1 MFMVQTLTVQEA
13 LSEIGLKVLVYA
25 PAGAGKTTLA
35 GTLPPPVLVLDFEG
49 GILAL
54 MGRPNISVCPV
65 KSGEELLQVVKELQS
80 DTTFKSVVFD
90 GLSIFVKRRVQ
101 ELRSKERV
109 TWDEW
114 QRLTAEI
121 RTAILP
127 LLHIRKHLLLTAL
140 PRWVRQKDERGRENG
155 PIIGAVPDLTPA
167 IRNDLVASCD
177 IVAYL
182 ASPNDPLIPSQ
193 DRKLVIVPP
202 NGVQLLTKSRV
213 PNLTEAPA
221 DFNQLLQM
229 LSLPELK
236 PKPSSVPIPT
246 ESKPAPAVSERRN
259 KDEQSDQ
266 PSSTQATSQETPQGA
281 KAETPAEE
289 PTNRDELTSRIFS
302 LARKLNLDTKALGR
316 LAKQHFGDGYIR
328 NLTED
333 QKQTLIA
340 LMEKQLQARTVIG
353 DPVTAFITAW
363 RSYRQETEEFPFERE
378 LAEIAVKREWTI
390 DELESAIAEKL
401 LDRSHELPSDDDGY
415 WLKKVPE
422 QLLQDIVSELQL
434 ESASEVNEM

>member
-65 KSGEELLQVVKELQS
+65 RSGEELLQVVKELQS

-193 DRKLVIVPP
+193 ERKLIIVPP

-221 DFNQLLQM
+221 DFSQLLQM
-229 LSLPELK
+229 LDLPELK
-236 PKPSSVPIPT
+236 PKPSVVPMLT
-246 ESKPAPAVSERRN
+246 DSKPVFVAERQ
-259 KDEQSDQ
+259 DEQPTQSAQSAQ
-266 PSSTQATSQETPQGA
+266 PTQPERAQETQ
-281 KAETPAEE
+281 ETELTE
-289 PTNRDELTSRIFS
+289 RDELTSRIFS
-302 LARKLNLDTKALGR
+302 LARKLNLDLKALGR

-333 QKQTLIA
+333 QKRTLIA

-353 DPVTAFITAW
+353 DPVAAFITAW
-363 RSYRQETEEFPFERE
+363 RSYRQDNEEIPFERE

-401 LDRSHELPSDDDGY
+401 LDRSYTLPSDDNGY
-415 WLKKVPE
+415 WLRQVPE

>member
-65 KSGEELLQVVKELQS
+65 RSGEELLQVVKELQS

-193 DRKLVIVPP
+193 ERKLIIVPP

-221 DFNQLLQM
+221 DFSQLLQM
-229 LSLPELK
+229 LDLPELK
-236 PKPSSVPIPT
+236 PKPSVVPMLT
-246 ESKPAPAVSERRN
+246 DSKPVFVAERQ
-259 KDEQSDQ
+259 DEQPTQSAQSAQ
-266 PSSTQATSQETPQGA
+266 PTQPERAQETQ
-281 KAETPAEE
+281 ETELTE
-289 PTNRDELTSRIFS
+289 RDELTSRIFS

-333 QKQTLIA
+333 QKRTLIA

-363 RSYRQETEEFPFERE
+363 RSYRQETEEIPFERE

-415 WLKKVPE
+415 WLRRVPE

>member
-54 MGRPNISVCPV
+54 MGKPEISVCPV

-101 ELRSKERV
+101 ELRSKERI

-121 RTAILP
+121 RTTILP
-127 LLHIRKHLLLTAL
+127 LLHIRKHLLLTSL
-140 PRWVRQKDERGRENG
+140 PRWVKQKDERGRENG

-182 ASPNDPLIPSQ
+182 ASPNDPLVPSQ
-193 DRKLVIVPP
+193 ERKLIIVPP
-202 NGVQLLTKSRV
+202 DGVQLLTKSRV

-221 DFNQLLQM
+221 DFGQLLQT
-229 LSLPELK
+229 LNLPELK
-236 PKPSSVPIPT
+236 PKSTVIPILT
-246 ESKPAPAVSERRN
+246 DSKPAAIVVERRT
-259 KDEQSDQ
+259 EQQTQ
-266 PSSTQATSQETPQGA
+266 PMQSQETRQ
-281 KAETPAEE
+281 ETEE
-289 PTNRDELTSRIFS
+289 STERDELASRIFS
-302 LARKLNLDTKALGR
+302 LARKLNLDLKALGR
-316 LAKQHFGDGYIR
+316 LARQHFGDGYIR

-333 QKQTLIA
+333 QKRTLIA
-340 LMEKQLQARTVIG
+340 LMEKQLQARTVIE
-353 DPVTAFITAW
+353 DPVAAFITAW
-363 RSYRQETEEFPFERE
+363 RSYRQDNEEIPFERE

-401 LDRSHELPSDDDGY
+401 LDRSHELPSDDNGY
-415 WLKKVPE
+415 WLKKIPE

>member
-54 MGRPNISVCPV
+54 MGKPEISVCPV

-193 DRKLVIVPP
+193 ERKLIIVPP
-202 NGVQLLTKSRV
+202 DGVQLLTKSRV

-221 DFNQLLQM
+221 DFSQLLQM
-229 LSLPELK
+229 LDLPELK
-236 PKPSSVPIPT
+236 PKPSVVPMLT
-246 ESKPAPAVSERRN
+246 DSKPVFVAERQ
-259 KDEQSDQ
+259 DEQPTQSAQSAQ
-266 PSSTQATSQETPQGA
+266 PTQPERAQETQ
-281 KAETPAEE
+281 ETELTE
-289 PTNRDELTSRIFS
+289 RDELTSRIFS
-302 LARKLNLDTKALGR
+302 LARKLNLDLKALGR
-316 LAKQHFGDGYIR
+316 LARQHFGDGYIR
-328 NLTED
+328 NLTEE
-333 QKQTLIA
+333 QKRTLIA

-353 DPVTAFITAW
+353 DPVAAFITAW
-363 RSYRQETEEFPFERE
+363 RSYRQDNEEIPFERE

-401 LDRSHELPSDDDGY
+401 LDRSHELPSDDNGY
-415 WLKKVPE
+415 WLRRVPE

-434 ESASEVNEM
+434 ESASEVNGM

>member
-1 MFMVQTLTVQEA
+1 MVQTLTVQDA
-13 LSEIGLKVLVYA
+13 LGEIGLKVLVYA

-54 MGRPNISVCPV
+54 MGKPDIAVCPV
-65 KSGEELLQVVKELQS
+65 KSGDELLQAVKELQS
-80 DTTFKSVVFD
+80 DTTFRSVVFD

-140 PRWVRQKDERGRENG
+140 PRWVRQKDERGREIG

-182 ASPNDPLIPSQ
+182 ACPNDPLIPSQ

-229 LSLPELK
+229 LRLPELK
-236 PKPSSVPIPT
+236 PKPSAVPILT
-246 ESKPAPAVSERRN
+246 ESKSAPAASERRN
-259 KDEQSDQ
+259 KDEQPNR
-266 PSSTQATSQETPQGA
+266 PSPTQATSQETPQRA
-281 KAETPAEE
+281 KAEAPAEE
-289 PTNRDELTSRIFS
+289 PTNRDELTSEIFA
-302 LARKLNLDTKALGR
+302 LARKLNLDLKALGR
-316 LAKQHFGDGYIR
+316 LARQHFGEGYIR
-328 NLTED
+328 NLTKE
-333 QKQTLIA
+333 QKRTLIA
-340 LMEKQLQARTVIG
+340 LMERQLQARAVIE
-353 DPVTAFITAW
+353 DSVAAFITAW
-363 RSYRQETEEFPFERE
+363 RSYRQDTEEFPLERE
-378 LAEIAVKREWTI
+378 LAQIAVQREWTI
-390 DELESAIAEKL
+390 DELEAAVVEKL
-401 LDRSHELPSDDDGY
+401 LERSYELPSDDNGY
-415 WLKKVPE
+415 WLRKIPE
-422 QLLQDIVSELQL
+422 PVLQAIVSELSSS
-434 ESASEVNEM
+434 EPTEEVSA

>member
-80 DTTFKSVVFD
+80 DTTFRSVVFD

-193 DRKLVIVPP
+193 ERKLIIVPP

-221 DFNQLLQM
+221 DFSQLLRT
-229 LSLPELK
+229 LDLPELK
-236 PKPSSVPIPT
+236 PKPSVVPMLT
-246 ESKPAPAVSERRN
+246 DGKPVFVAERQ
-259 KDEQSDQ
+259 DEQPTQ
-266 PSSTQATSQETPQGA
+266 STQQARSQETQ
-281 KAETPAEE
+281 ETEE
-289 PTNRDELTSRIFS
+289 STERDELASRIFS
-302 LARKLNLDTKALGR
+302 LARKLNLDLKALGR
-316 LAKQHFGDGYIR
+316 LARQHFGDGYIR
-328 NLTED
+328 NLTEE
-333 QKQTLIA
+333 QKRTLIA
-340 LMEKQLQARTVIG
+340 LMEKQLQARTVIE
-353 DPVTAFITAW
+353 DPVVAFITAW
-363 RSYRQETEEFPFERE
+363 RSYRQDTEEFPFERE

-401 LDRSHELPSDDDGY
+401 LDRSHELPSDDNGY

-434 ESASEVNEM
+434 ESASSSEVSE

>member
-1 MFMVQTLTVQEA
+1 MVQTLTVQEA

-65 KSGEELLQVVKELQS
+65 RSGEELLQVVKELQS

-193 DRKLVIVPP
+193 ERKLIIVPP

-221 DFNQLLQM
+221 DFSQLLQM
-229 LSLPELK
+229 LDLPELK
-236 PKPSSVPIPT
+236 PKPSVVPMLT
-246 ESKPAPAVSERRN
+246 DSKPVFVAERQ
-259 KDEQSDQ
+259 DEQPTQSAQSAQ
-266 PSSTQATSQETPQGA
+266 PTQPERAQETQ
-281 KAETPAEE
+281 ETELTE
-289 PTNRDELTSRIFS
+289 RDELTSRIFS

-333 QKQTLIA
+333 QKRTLIA

-353 DPVTAFITAW
+353 DPVAAFITAW
-363 RSYRQETEEFPFERE
+363 RSYRQDNEEIPFERE

-401 LDRSHELPSDDDGY
+401 LDRSYTLPSDDNGY
-415 WLKKVPE
+415 WLRQVPE

>member
-1 MFMVQTLTVQEA
+1 
-13 LSEIGLKVLVYA
+13 
-25 PAGAGKTTLA
+25 
-35 GTLPPPVLVLDFEG
+35 
-49 GILAL
+49 

-80 DTTFKSVVFD
+80 DTIFRSVVFD

-193 DRKLVIVPP
+193 ERKLIIVPP
-202 NGVQLLTKSRV
+202 DGVQLLTKSRV

-221 DFNQLLQM
+221 DFSQLLRT
-229 LSLPELK
+229 LDLPELK
-236 PKPSSVPIPT
+236 PKPSVVPMLT
-246 ESKPAPAVSERRN
+246 DGKPVFVAERQ
-259 KDEQSDQ
+259 DEQPTQ
-266 PSSTQATSQETPQGA
+266 STQRARSQETQ
-281 KAETPAEE
+281 ETEE
-289 PTNRDELTSRIFS
+289 STERDELASRIFS
-302 LARKLNLDTKALGR
+302 LARKLNLDLKALGR
-316 LAKQHFGDGYIR
+316 LARQHFGDGYIR
-328 NLTED
+328 NLTEE
-333 QKQTLIA
+333 QKRTLIA
-340 LMEKQLQARTVIG
+340 LMEKQLQARTVIE
-353 DPVTAFITAW
+353 DPVVAFITAW
-363 RSYRQETEEFPFERE
+363 RSYRQDTEELPFERE
-378 LAEIAVKREWTI
+378 LAEIAVRREWTI

-401 LDRSHELPSDDDGY
+401 LDRSHELPSDDNGH

-434 ESASEVNEM
+434 ESASSSEVSK

>member
-140 PRWVRQKDERGRENG
+140 PKWVRQKDERGRENG

-182 ASPNDPLIPSQ
+182 ASPNDPLVPSQ
-193 DRKLVIVPP
+193 ERKLIIVPP
-202 NGVQLLTKSRV
+202 TGVQLLTKSRV
-213 PNLTEAPA
+213 PNLTKAPA
-221 DFNQLLQM
+221 DLSQLLQM
-229 LSLPELK
+229 LNLSELK
-236 PKPSSVPIPT
+236 PKPSVVPMLT
-246 ESKPAPAVSERRN
+246 DSKPDSKPDFVAERQ
-259 KDEQSDQ
+259 DEQPTQ
-266 PSSTQATSQETPQGA
+266 STQPARPQETQ
-281 KAETPAEE
+281 ETEE
-289 PTNRDELTSRIFS
+289 STERDELTSRIFS
-302 LARKLNLDTKALGR
+302 LARKLNLDLKALGR
-316 LAKQHFGDGYIR
+316 LARQHFGDGYIR

-333 QKQTLIA
+333 QKRTLIA
-340 LMEKQLQARTVIG
+340 LMEKQLQARTVIE

-363 RSYRQETEEFPFERE
+363 RSYRQDNEEIPFERE

-401 LDRSHELPSDDDGY
+401 LDRSHELPSDDNGY
-415 WLKKVPE
+415 WLRRVPE
-422 QLLQDIVSELQL
+422 QLLQDIVSELRL
-434 ESASEVNEM
+434 ESASEVNGM

>member
-1 MFMVQTLTVQEA
+1 MSVVQTLTVQEA

-54 MGRPNISVCPV
+54 MGKPNISVCPV
-65 KSGEELLQVVKELQS
+65 RSGEELLQVVKELQS

-193 DRKLVIVPP
+193 ERKLIIVPP

-221 DFNQLLQM
+221 DFSQLLQA
-229 LSLPELK
+229 LNLPELK
-236 PKPSSVPIPT
+236 PKPSIIPNLT
-246 ESKPAPAVSERRN
+246 DEKPADAPESKVA
-259 KDEQSDQ
+259 Q
-266 PSSTQATSQETPQGA
+266 PTQATPQETQQQA
-281 KAETPAEE
+281 PAEE
-289 PTNRDELTSRIFS
+289 QAERDELTSRIFS
-302 LARKLNLDTKALGR
+302 LARKLNLDLKALGR
-316 LAKQHFGDGYIR
+316 LARQHFGEGYIR
-328 NLTED
+328 NLTEE
-333 QKQTLIA
+333 QKRTLIA
-340 LMEKQLQARTVIG
+340 LMEKQLQARTVIE
-353 DPVTAFITAW
+353 DPVAAFITAW
-363 RSYRQETEEFPFERE
+363 RSYRQDTEEFPFERE

-401 LDRSHELPSDDDGY
+401 LERSHELPSDDNGY
-415 WLKKVPE
+415 WLRKVPE

-434 ESASEVNEM
+434 ESASEVNGM

>member
-80 DTTFKSVVFD
+80 DTTFRSIVFD

-140 PRWVRQKDERGRENG
+140 PRWVRQRDERGRENG

-193 DRKLVIVPP
+193 DRKLVIVPL

-229 LSLPELK
+229 LNLPELK
-236 PKPSSVPIPT
+236 PKPSVIPMLT
-246 ESKPAPAVSERRN
+246 DSKPVFIAERGA
-259 KDEQSDQ
+259 EQTTQ
-266 PSSTQATSQETPQGA
+266 STQPTRSQETQ
-281 KAETPAEE
+281 ETEE
-289 PTNRDELTSRIFS
+289 SIERDELASRIFS
-302 LARKLNLDTKALGR
+302 LARKLNLDLKALGR
-316 LAKQHFGDGYIR
+316 LARQHFGDGYIR

-333 QKQTLIA
+333 QKRTLIA
-340 LMEKQLQARTVIG
+340 LMEKQLQARTVIE
-353 DPVTAFITAW
+353 DPVAAFITAW
-363 RSYRQETEEFPFERE
+363 RSYRQDNEEIPFERE

-390 DELESAIAEKL
+390 DELKSAIAEKL
-401 LDRSHELPSDDDGY
+401 LDRSYELPSDDNGY
-415 WLKKVPE
+415 WLRRVPE

-434 ESASEVNEM
+434 ESASASEVSE

>member
-1 MFMVQTLTVQEA
+1 MVQTLTVQEA

-193 DRKLVIVPP
+193 ERKLIIVPP
-202 NGVQLLTKSRV
+202 NGVQILTKSRV

-221 DFNQLLQM
+221 NFNQLLQM
-229 LSLPELK
+229 LNLPELK
-236 PKPSSVPIPT
+236 PKPSVIPMLT
-246 ESKPAPAVSERRN
+246 DSKPVFIAERGA
-259 KDEQSDQ
+259 EQTMQ
-266 PSSTQATSQETPQGA
+266 STQPTRSQETQ
-281 KAETPAEE
+281 ETEE
-289 PTNRDELTSRIFS
+289 STERDELASRIFS
-302 LARKLNLDTKALGR
+302 LARKLNLDLKALGR

-328 NLTED
+328 NLTEE
-333 QKQTLIA
+333 QKRTLIA
-340 LMEKQLQARTVIG
+340 LMEKQLQARTVIE
-353 DPVTAFITAW
+353 DPVVAFITAW
-363 RSYRQETEEFPFERE
+363 RSYRQDNEEIPFERE
-378 LAEIAVKREWTI
+378 LAEVAVKREWTI

-401 LDRSHELPSDDDGY
+401 LDRSHELPSDDNGY
-415 WLKKVPE
+415 WLRKVPE

-434 ESASEVNEM
+434 ESASEVNGM

>member
-1 MFMVQTLTVQEA
+1 
-13 LSEIGLKVLVYA
+13 
-25 PAGAGKTTLA
+25 
-35 GTLPPPVLVLDFEG
+35 
-49 GILAL
+49 
-54 MGRPNISVCPV
+54 
-65 KSGEELLQVVKELQS
+65 
-80 DTTFKSVVFD
+80 
-90 GLSIFVKRRVQ
+90 LSIFVKRRVQ

-193 DRKLVIVPP
+193 ERKLIIVPP
-202 NGVQLLTKSRV
+202 DGVQLLTKSRV

-221 DFNQLLQM
+221 DFSQLLRI
-229 LSLPELK
+229 LDLPELK
-236 PKPSSVPIPT
+236 PKPSVVPMLT
-246 ESKPAPAVSERRN
+246 DSKLVFVAERQ
-259 KDEQSDQ
+259 DEQPTQSAQSAQ
-266 PSSTQATSQETPQGA
+266 PTQPERAQETQ
-281 KAETPAEE
+281 ETELTE
-289 PTNRDELTSRIFS
+289 RDELTSRIFS
-302 LARKLNLDTKALGR
+302 LARKLNLDLKALGR
-316 LAKQHFGDGYIR
+316 LARQHFGDGYIR
-328 NLTED
+328 NLTEE
-333 QKQTLIA
+333 QKRTLVS
-340 LMEKQLQARTVIG
+340 LMEKQLQARTVIE
-353 DPVTAFITAW
+353 DPVAAFITAW
-363 RSYRQETEEFPFERE
+363 RSYRQDNDEFPFERE
-378 LAEIAVKREWTI
+378 LAEVAVKREWTI

-434 ESASEVNEM
+434 ESASEVNGM

>member
-54 MGRPNISVCPV
+54 MGKPNIAVCPV
-65 KSGEELLQVVKELQS
+65 RSGEELLQAVKELRS
-80 DTTFKSVVFD
+80 DTTFRSVVFD

-193 DRKLVIVPP
+193 ERKLIIVPP
-202 NGVQLLTKSRV
+202 DGVQLLTKSRV

-221 DFNQLLQM
+221 DFSQLLQM
-229 LSLPELK
+229 LDLPELK
-236 PKPSSVPIPT
+236 PKPSVVPMLT
-246 ESKPAPAVSERRN
+246 DSKPVFVAERQ
-259 KDEQSDQ
+259 DEQPTQSAQSAQ
-266 PSSTQATSQETPQGA
+266 PTQPERAQETQ
-281 KAETPAEE
+281 ETELTE
-289 PTNRDELTSRIFS
+289 RDELTSRIFS
-302 LARKLNLDTKALGR
+302 LARKLNLDLKALGR
-316 LAKQHFGDGYIR
+316 LARQHFGDGYIR
-328 NLTED
+328 NLTEE
-333 QKQTLIA
+333 QKRTLIA
-340 LMEKQLQARTVIG
+340 LMEKQLQARTVIE
-353 DPVTAFITAW
+353 DPVAAFITAW
-363 RSYRQETEEFPFERE
+363 RSYRQDTEEFPFEHA

-401 LDRSHELPSDDDGY
+401 LDRSYELPSDGDGY

-434 ESASEVNEM
+434 ESASASEVSE

>member
-54 MGRPNISVCPV
+54 MGKPEISVCPV

-80 DTTFKSVVFD
+80 DTTFRSVVFD

-193 DRKLVIVPP
+193 ERKLIIVPP
-202 NGVQLLTKSRV
+202 NGVQILTKSRV

-221 DFNQLLQM
+221 NFNQLLQM
-229 LSLPELK
+229 LNLPELK
-236 PKPSSVPIPT
+236 PKPSVIPMLT
-246 ESKPAPAVSERRN
+246 DSKPVFIAERGA
-259 KDEQSDQ
+259 EQTMQ
-266 PSSTQATSQETPQGA
+266 STQPTRSQETQ
-281 KAETPAEE
+281 ETEE
-289 PTNRDELTSRIFS
+289 STERDELASRIFS
-302 LARKLNLDTKALGR
+302 LARKLNLDLKALGR

-328 NLTED
+328 NLTEE
-333 QKQTLIA
+333 QKRTLIA
-340 LMEKQLQARTVIG
+340 LMEKQLQARTVIE
-353 DPVTAFITAW
+353 DPVVAFITAW
-363 RSYRQETEEFPFERE
+363 RSYRQDNEEIPFERE
-378 LAEIAVKREWTI
+378 LAEVAVKREWTI

-401 LDRSHELPSDDDGY
+401 LDRSHELPSDDNGY
-415 WLKKVPE
+415 WLRKVPE

-434 ESASEVNEM
+434 ESASEVNGM

>member
-1 MFMVQTLTVQEA
+1 MVQTLTVQEA

-65 KSGEELLQVVKELQS
+65 RSGEELLQVVKELQS

-193 DRKLVIVPP
+193 ERKLIIVPP

-221 DFNQLLQM
+221 DFSQLLQM
-229 LSLPELK
+229 LDLPELK
-236 PKPSSVPIPT
+236 PKPSVVPMLT
-246 ESKPAPAVSERRN
+246 DSKPVFVAERQ
-259 KDEQSDQ
+259 DEQPTQSAQSAQ
-266 PSSTQATSQETPQGA
+266 PTQPERAQETQ
-281 KAETPAEE
+281 ETELTE
-289 PTNRDELTSRIFS
+289 RDELTSRIFS
-302 LARKLNLDTKALGR
+302 LARKLNLDLKALGR

-333 QKQTLIA
+333 QKRTLIA

-353 DPVTAFITAW
+353 DPVAAFITAW
-363 RSYRQETEEFPFERE
+363 RSYRQDNEEIPFERE

-401 LDRSHELPSDDDGY
+401 LDRSYTLPSDDNGY
-415 WLKKVPE
+415 WLRQVPE

>member
-1 MFMVQTLTVQEA
+1 MVQTLTVQDA
-13 LSEIGLKVLVYA
+13 LGEIGLKVLVYA

-54 MGRPNISVCPV
+54 MGKPDIAVCPV
-65 KSGEELLQVVKELQS
+65 KSGDELLQAVKELQS
-80 DTTFKSVVFD
+80 DTTFRSVVFD

-140 PRWVRQKDERGRENG
+140 PRWVRQKDERGREIG

-182 ASPNDPLIPSQ
+182 ACPNDPLIPSQ

-229 LSLPELK
+229 LRLPELK
-236 PKPSSVPIPT
+236 PKPSAVPILT
-246 ESKPAPAVSERRN
+246 ESKSAPAASERRN
-259 KDEQSDQ
+259 KDEQPNR
-266 PSSTQATSQETPQGA
+266 PSPTQATSQETPQRA
-281 KAETPAEE
+281 KAEAPAEE
-289 PTNRDELTSRIFS
+289 PTNRDELTSEIFA
-302 LARKLNLDTKALGR
+302 LARKLNLDLKALGR
-316 LAKQHFGDGYIR
+316 LARQHFGEGYIR
-328 NLTED
+328 NLTQE
-333 QKQTLIA
+333 QKRTLIA
-340 LMEKQLQARTVIG
+340 LMERQLQARAVIE
-353 DPVTAFITAW
+353 DSVAAFITAW
-363 RSYRQETEEFPFERE
+363 RSYRQDTEEFPLERE
-378 LAEIAVKREWTI
+378 LAQIAVQREWTI
-390 DELESAIAEKL
+390 DELEAAVVEKL
-401 LDRSHELPSDDDGY
+401 LERSYELPSDDNGY
-415 WLKKVPE
+415 WLRKIPE
-422 QLLQDIVSELQL
+422 PVLQAIVSELSSS
-434 ESASEVNEM
+434 EPTEEVSA

>member
-1 MFMVQTLTVQEA
+1 MSMVQTLTVQDA
-13 LSEIGLKVLVYA
+13 LGEIGLKVLVYA

-54 MGRPNISVCPV
+54 MGKPDIAVCPV
-65 KSGEELLQVVKELQS
+65 KSGDELLQAVKELQS
-80 DTTFKSVVFD
+80 DTTFRSVVFD

-121 RTAILP
+121 RAAILP

-140 PRWVRQKDERGRENG
+140 PRWVRQKDERGREIG

-182 ASPNDPLIPSQ
+182 AYPNDPLIPSQ

-202 NGVQLLTKSRV
+202 SGVQLLTKSRV

-229 LSLPELK
+229 LRLPELK
-236 PKPSSVPIPT
+236 PKPSAVPILP
-246 ESKPAPAVSERRN
+246 ESKPAPAASERRN
-259 KDEQSDQ
+259 KDEQLNR
-266 PSSTQATSQETPQGA
+266 PSPTQATSQETPQRA
-281 KAETPAEE
+281 NAEAPAEE
-289 PTNRDELTSRIFS
+289 PTNRDELTSEIFA
-302 LARKLNLDTKALGR
+302 LARKLNLDLKALSR
-316 LAKQHFGDGYIR
+316 LARQHFGEGYIR
-328 NLTED
+328 NLTKE
-333 QKQTLIA
+333 QKRTLIA
-340 LMEKQLQARTVIG
+340 LMEKQLQARAVIE
-353 DPVTAFITAW
+353 DSVAAFITAW
-363 RSYRQETEEFPFERE
+363 RSYRQDTEGFPFERE
-378 LAEIAVKREWTI
+378 LAQIAVQREWTI
-390 DELESAIAEKL
+390 DELEAAVVEKFL
-401 LDRSHELPSDDDGY
+401 ERSHELPSDDNGY
-415 WLKKVPE
+415 WLRKIPE
-422 QLLQDIVSELQL
+422 PVLQDIVAELSSSEPT
-434 ESASEVNEM
+434 EEVSA

>member
-1 MFMVQTLTVQEA
+1 
-13 LSEIGLKVLVYA
+13 
-25 PAGAGKTTLA
+25 
-35 GTLPPPVLVLDFEG
+35 
-49 GILAL
+49 
-54 MGRPNISVCPV
+54 
-65 KSGEELLQVVKELQS
+65 
-80 DTTFKSVVFD
+80 
-90 GLSIFVKRRVQ
+90 LSIFVKRRVQ

-167 IRNDLVASCD
+167 IRNPDLTPAIRNDLVASCD

-182 ASPNDPLIPSQ
+182 ASPNDPLVPSQ
-193 DRKLVIVPP
+193 DRRLVIVPP
-202 NGVQLLTKSRV
+202 NGIQLLTKSRV

-236 PKPSSVPIPT
+236 PKPSSVPILT

-266 PSSTQATSQETPQGA
+266 PSPTQATSQETPQGA

-328 NLTED
+328 NLTEE
-333 QKQTLIA
+333 QKRTLIA

-363 RSYRQETEEFPFERE
+363 RSYRQDTEEFPFERE

-401 LDRSHELPSDDDGY
+401 LDRSHELPSDDNGY

>member
-1 MFMVQTLTVQEA
+1 
-13 LSEIGLKVLVYA
+13 
-25 PAGAGKTTLA
+25 
-35 GTLPPPVLVLDFEG
+35 
-49 GILAL
+49 
-54 MGRPNISVCPV
+54 
-65 KSGEELLQVVKELQS
+65 
-80 DTTFKSVVFD
+80 
-90 GLSIFVKRRVQ
+90 
-101 ELRSKERV
+101 
-109 TWDEW
+109 
-114 QRLTAEI
+114 
-121 RTAILP
+121 
-127 LLHIRKHLLLTAL
+127 
-140 PRWVRQKDERGRENG
+140 
-155 PIIGAVPDLTPA
+155 
-167 IRNDLVASCD
+167 
-177 IVAYL
+177 
-182 ASPNDPLIPSQ
+182 
-193 DRKLVIVPP
+193 
-202 NGVQLLTKSRV
+202 
-213 PNLTEAPA
+213 
-221 DFNQLLQM
+221 M

-236 PKPSSVPIPT
+236 PKPSAVPILT

-328 NLTED
+328 NLTEE
-333 QKQTLIA
+333 QKRTLIA
-340 LMEKQLQARTVIG
+340 LMEKQLQARTVIE
-353 DPVTAFITAW
+353 DPVAAFITAW

-378 LAEIAVKREWTI
+378 LAEVAVKREWTI

-434 ESASEVNEM
+434 ESASEVNGM

>member
-1 MFMVQTLTVQEA
+1 
-13 LSEIGLKVLVYA
+13 
-25 PAGAGKTTLA
+25 
-35 GTLPPPVLVLDFEG
+35 
-49 GILAL
+49 
-54 MGRPNISVCPV
+54 V

-140 PRWVRQKDERGRENG
+140 PKWVRQKDERGRENG

-182 ASPNDPLIPSQ
+182 ASPNDPLVPSQ
-193 DRKLVIVPP
+193 ERKLIIVPP
-202 NGVQLLTKSRV
+202 TGVQLLTKSRV
-213 PNLTEAPA
+213 PNLTKAPA
-221 DFNQLLQM
+221 DLSQLLQM
-229 LSLPELK
+229 LNLSELK
-236 PKPSSVPIPT
+236 PKPSVVPMLT
-246 ESKPAPAVSERRN
+246 DSKPDSKPDFVAERQ
-259 KDEQSDQ
+259 DEQPTQ
-266 PSSTQATSQETPQGA
+266 STQPARPQETQ
-281 KAETPAEE
+281 ETEE
-289 PTNRDELTSRIFS
+289 STERDELTSRIFS
-302 LARKLNLDTKALGR
+302 LARKLNLDLKALGR
-316 LAKQHFGDGYIR
+316 LARQHFGDGYIR

-333 QKQTLIA
+333 QKRTLIA
-340 LMEKQLQARTVIG
+340 LMEKQLQARTVIE

-363 RSYRQETEEFPFERE
+363 RSYRQDTEEFPFERE

-401 LDRSHELPSDDDGY
+401 LDRSHELPSDDNGY
-415 WLKKVPE
+415 WLRRVPT
-422 QLLQDIVSELQL
+422 QLLQDIVAELQL
-434 ESASEVNEM
+434 ESASVSEVSK

>member
-1 MFMVQTLTVQEA
+1 MVQTLTVQDA
-13 LSEIGLKVLVYA
+13 LGEIGLKVLVYA

-54 MGRPNISVCPV
+54 MGKPDIAVCPV
-65 KSGEELLQVVKELQS
+65 KSGDELLQAVKELQS
-80 DTTFKSVVFD
+80 DTTFRSVVFD

-140 PRWVRQKDERGRENG
+140 PRWVRQKDERGREIG

-182 ASPNDPLIPSQ
+182 ACPNDPLIPSQ

-229 LSLPELK
+229 LRLPELK
-236 PKPSSVPIPT
+236 PKPSAVLILT
-246 ESKPAPAVSERRN
+246 ENKPAPAASERRN
-259 KDEQSDQ
+259 KDEQPNR
-266 PSSTQATSQETPQGA
+266 PSPTQATSQETPQRA
-281 KAETPAEE
+281 KAEAPAEE
-289 PTNRDELTSRIFS
+289 PTNRDELTSEIFA
-302 LARKLNLDTKALGR
+302 LARKLNLDLKALSR
-316 LAKQHFGDGYIR
+316 LARQHFGEGYIR
-328 NLTED
+328 NLTKE
-333 QKQTLIA
+333 QKRTLIA
-340 LMEKQLQARTVIG
+340 LMERQLQARAVIE
-353 DPVTAFITAW
+353 DSVAAFITAW
-363 RSYRQETEEFPFERE
+363 RSYRQDTEGFPFERE
-378 LAEIAVKREWTI
+378 LAQIAVQREWTI
-390 DELESAIAEKL
+390 DELEAAVVEKFL
-401 LDRSHELPSDDDGY
+401 ERSHELPSDDNGY
-415 WLKKVPE
+415 WLRKIPE
-422 QLLQDIVSELQL
+422 PVLQDIVAELSSSEPT
-434 ESASEVNEM
+434 EEVSA

>member
-54 MGRPNISVCPV
+54 MGKPEISVCPV

-193 DRKLVIVPP
+193 DRKLVIIPP

-221 DFNQLLQM
+221 DFSQLLRM
-229 LSLPELK
+229 LDLPELK
-236 PKPSSVPIPT
+236 PKPSAIPMLTDKPVIAERGHEQPTQSTQPSQSTQPERLQDKQET
-246 ESKPAPAVSERRN
+246 ESTE
-259 KDEQSDQ
+259 
-266 PSSTQATSQETPQGA
+266 
-281 KAETPAEE
+281 
-289 PTNRDELTSRIFS
+289 RDELTSRIFS
-302 LARKLNLDTKALGR
+302 LARKLNLDLKALGR

-333 QKQTLIA
+333 QKRTLIA
-340 LMEKQLQARTVIG
+340 LMEKQLQARAVIE
-353 DPVTAFITAW
+353 DPVAAFITAW
-363 RSYRQETEEFPFERE
+363 RSYRQDTEEFPFERE

-401 LDRSHELPSDDDGY
+401 LDRSYALPSDDNGY

-422 QLLQDIVSELQL
+422 HLLQDIVSELQL
-434 ESASEVNEM
+434 ETSSEVDVL

>member
-1 MFMVQTLTVQEA
+1 
-13 LSEIGLKVLVYA
+13 VLVYA

-54 MGRPNISVCPV
+54 MGKPDIAVCPV
-65 KSGEELLQVVKELQS
+65 KSGDELLQAVKELQS
-80 DTTFKSVVFD
+80 DTTFRSVVFD

-140 PRWVRQKDERGRENG
+140 PRWVRQKDERGREIG

-182 ASPNDPLIPSQ
+182 ACPNDPLIPSQ

-229 LSLPELK
+229 LRLPELK
-236 PKPSSVPIPT
+236 PKPSAVLILT
-246 ESKPAPAVSERRN
+246 ENKPAPAASERRN
-259 KDEQSDQ
+259 KDEQPNR
-266 PSSTQATSQETPQGA
+266 PSPTQATSQETPQRA
-281 KAETPAEE
+281 KAEAPAEE
-289 PTNRDELTSRIFS
+289 PTNRDELTSEIFA
-302 LARKLNLDTKALGR
+302 LARKLNLDLKALSR
-316 LAKQHFGDGYIR
+316 LARQHFGEGYIR
-328 NLTED
+328 NLTKE
-333 QKQTLIA
+333 QKRTLIA
-340 LMEKQLQARTVIG
+340 LMERQLQARAVIE
-353 DPVTAFITAW
+353 DSVAAFITAW
-363 RSYRQETEEFPFERE
+363 RSYRQDTEGFPFERE
-378 LAEIAVKREWTI
+378 LAQIAVQREWTI
-390 DELESAIAEKL
+390 DELEAAVVEKFL
-401 LDRSHELPSDDDGY
+401 ERSHELPSDDNGY
-415 WLKKVPE
+415 WLRKIPE
-422 QLLQDIVSELQL
+422 PVLQDIVAELSSSEPT
-434 ESASEVNEM
+434 EEVSA

>member
-1 MFMVQTLTVQEA
+1 MLMVQTLTVQEA

-193 DRKLVIVPP
+193 ERKLIIVPP
-202 NGVQLLTKSRV
+202 DGVQLLTKSRV

-221 DFNQLLQM
+221 DFSQLLRI
-229 LSLPELK
+229 LDLPELK
-236 PKPSSVPIPT
+236 PKPSVVPMLT
-246 ESKPAPAVSERRN
+246 DSKPVFVAERQ
-259 KDEQSDQ
+259 DEQPTQSAQSAQ
-266 PSSTQATSQETPQGA
+266 PTQPERAQETQ
-281 KAETPAEE
+281 ETELTE
-289 PTNRDELTSRIFS
+289 RDELTSRIFS
-302 LARKLNLDTKALGR
+302 LARKLNLDLKALGR
-316 LAKQHFGDGYIR
+316 LARQHFGDGYIR
-328 NLTED
+328 NLTEE
-333 QKQTLIA
+333 QKRTLVS
-340 LMEKQLQARTVIG
+340 LMEKQLQARTVIE
-353 DPVTAFITAW
+353 DPVAAFITAW
-363 RSYRQETEEFPFERE
+363 RSYRQDNDEFPFERE
-378 LAEIAVKREWTI
+378 LAEVAVKREWTI

-434 ESASEVNEM
+434 ESASEVNGM

>member
-54 MGRPNISVCPV
+54 MGKPEISVCPV
-65 KSGEELLQVVKELQS
+65 RSGEELLQVVKELQS

-182 ASPNDPLIPSQ
+182 ASPNDPLVPSQ

-221 DFNQLLQM
+221 DFSRLLQM
-229 LSLPELK
+229 LDLPELK
-236 PKPSSVPIPT
+236 PKPSVVPMLT
-246 ESKPAPAVSERRN
+246 NKPVVAER
-259 KDEQSDQ
+259 KDEQSIQ
-266 PSSTQATSQETPQGA
+266 PTQSAQPTQPEQAQETQ
-281 KAETPAEE
+281 ETESTE
-289 PTNRDELTSRIFS
+289 RDELASRIFS
-302 LARKLNLDTKALGR
+302 LARKLNLDLKALGR
-316 LAKQHFGDGYIR
+316 LARQHFGDGYIR
-328 NLTED
+328 NLTEE
-333 QKQTLIA
+333 QKRTLIA
-340 LMEKQLQARTVIG
+340 LMEKQLQARTVIE
-353 DPVTAFITAW
+353 DPVAAFITAW
-363 RSYRQETEEFPFERE
+363 RSYRQDTEEFPFERE

-401 LDRSHELPSDDDGY
+401 LDRSYVLPSDDNGY

-434 ESASEVNEM
+434 ETSSEVNVQ